1 VYTAAP
7 AVAEAI
13 LSGELAPPPLPTAHR
28 LSAAVALDTEVPQIY
43 SLMSNLTPLA
53 RHPGEFDPSTAIPDP
68 NKPGQTPW
76 QAWQGKVVLYQ
87 THQEILRFG
96 AQMERDIQAQPP
108 HEQLDAQQR
117 PFVTLDRYLKLP
129 RADQAKVWT
138 LTPDLVIAYRTQYW
152 SRKAAENIAAD
163 EAKLAAF
170 AKTKGITL
178 PAKATQTRPAA
189 AAVAPQNTNNNTGN
203 PRSPSTSAPSKM
215 AASRNAALPVASDAL
230 SSWVAEGF

>member
-1 VYTAAP
+1 
-7 AVAEAI
+7 
-13 LSGELAPPPLPTAHR
+13 
-28 LSAAVALDTEVPQIY
+28 
-43 SLMSNLTPLA
+43 MSNLTPLA

-189 AAVAPQNTNNNTGN
+189 AAVAPQNTNNNAGN